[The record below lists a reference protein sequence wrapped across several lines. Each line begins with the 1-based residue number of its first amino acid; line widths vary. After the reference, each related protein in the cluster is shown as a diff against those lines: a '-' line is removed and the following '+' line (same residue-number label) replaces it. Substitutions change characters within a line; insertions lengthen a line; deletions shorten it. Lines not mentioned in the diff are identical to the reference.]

1 MFYLCEEQN
10 VKANPQGCWS
20 VEVISSSFWEKKAFE
35 NLRSTL
41 HLYNIFSEKC
51 ISFS

>member
-10 VKANPQGCWS
+10 VKQILKA
-20 VEVISSSFWEKKAFE
+20 VEVISLSFWEKEAFE
-35 NLRSTL
+35 NVRSTL
-41 HLYNIFSEKC
+41 HLYDIFSEKC